1 MGLLLISRFTVQE
14 AIRRWL
20 FVAVAILSIVLVGLF
35 ALLLNVAV
43 GTISAPDPYTRQISL
58 LTGGIA
64 MSVLS
69 MWLVY
74 VLVSVLTIVLT
85 AGMISG
91 EIDANTFSIIVPKP
105 LRRAEII
112 FGKWLGYALL
122 LGVYAAIL
130 FFAFEGIIYLETGY
144 WPESALLAL
153 GLLELI
159 MLSLLALT
167 TLLGTLVPT
176 LVNGAVM
183 LVLFIIAPIASLV
196 QFVVQLVSPN
206 QSATMQNI
214 STVVN
219 LIIPSDVLWHGVSYY
234 LLPDPTNMF
243 LLGVSP
249 RNFNTPF
256 TSGTSIAPAL
266 LIWVLLYII
275 ALPVLGAWRFQKR
288 DL

>member
-1 MGLLLISRFTVQE
+1 MGLLLITRFTLQE
-14 AIRRWL
+14 AVRRWL
-20 FVAVAILSIVLVGLF
+20 FVAVAILSILLIGLF
-35 ALLLNVAV
+35 AILLNVAV
-43 GTISAPDPYTRQISL
+43 GTITASNAYERQLSL

-64 MSVLS
+64 ISVLS

-74 VLVSVLTIVLT
+74 VLTSVLTIVLT

-105 LRRAEII
+105 LSRAEII

-122 LGVYAAIL
+122 LGVYAAFL
-130 FFAFEGIIYLETGY
+130 FLSFEGIIYLETGY
-144 WPESALLAL
+144 WPEYALFAL

-183 LVLFIIAPIASLV
+183 LVLFVMAPIVSVV
-196 QFVVQLVSPN
+196 QFVVQLVSPDKTT
-206 QSATMQNI
+206 SVQNI

-219 LIIPSDVLWHGVSYY
+219 LIIPSDALWHGVSYF
-234 LLPDPTNMF
+234 LLPDTTNMF
-243 LLGVSP
+243 LLGISP
-249 RNFNTPF
+249 RNFDTPF
-256 TSGTSIAPAL
+256 TSGTQIAPAL
-266 LIWVLLYII
+266 LIWVVLYCI
-275 ALPVLGAWRFQKR
+275 ALPALGAWRFQKR